1 MRTAHDWSCTN
12 DPLISLTFERNTA
25 SLTKVLYN
33 FFTSKEKDDDRTE
46 QYQTQF

>member
-1 MRTAHDWSCTN
+1 MTG
-12 DPLISLTFERNTA
+12 LTPMTFYLLLVIERNTT